1 MFSKDNHKLSTH
13 SKFQSNLQ
21 WDNYSHRST
30 ILFKNMRIEEK
41 PKFRREEACD
51 KRGGEEEW
59 IGER

>member
-41 PKFRREEACD
+41 PPNSGERKNVIKGE
-51 KRGGEEEW
+51 EEEW
-59 IGER
+59 IGEG